1 MTSTMMCVS
10 VSWTVCLLCVLN
22 CVSWT
27 SCNENGTSKS
37 RRLSLSALVW
47 YSVCTCTWLLVLDSS
62 TSDGHGGGDV
72 LLPKSDTAEWEKRAL
87 INLTIVVGLVF
98 M

>member
-1 MTSTMMCVS
+1 M
-10 VSWTVCLLCVLN
+10 
-22 CVSWT
+22 
-27 SCNENGTSKS
+27 
-37 RRLSLSALVW
+37 W

-87 INLTIVVGLVF
+87 INLTIVVGLIF